1 MKIVMLLGRST
12 GGIAGHVA
20 ELSAHLRDRG
30 EDLLVV
36 TDPLTAR
43 RFDPRLVRLW
53 WPESGGWFRKV
64 SHLGR
69 LRGLAS
75 TSDVLHAH
83 GLRAGAL
90 GVAVAR
96 SLPRERRPR
105 VVVTLHNLPIG
116 GRSMS
121 AASAV
126 LERVVA
132 RGADAVLGVSGDLV
146 ERAVA
151 SGARHTA
158 RALVPA
164 PARPPTRRTA
174 VQVRAE
180 LGLSEDGALLV
191 TVARLA
197 PQKGLDLLC
206 DTALL
211 LKQRLAA
218 GDLPGIATLTWV
230 VAGDGPLAE
239 HLAGRIEDQGLPVV
253 ALGRRDDVPDLLA
266 AADLV
271 VSAAV
276 WEGQPIWLQE
286 ALWLGAAIVATDVG
300 GTHEVTG
307 EGASLVAA
315 GNPAYLAGAIVD
327 LLTDE
332 PRREAL
338 RHGALER
345 AQVLPTMSDAVSQ
358 LIGIYAREAPGD
370 AADG

>member
-20 ELSAHLRDRG
+20 ELIAHLRDRG

-36 TDPLTAR
+36 TDPLTAG
-43 RFDPRLVRLW
+43 RFDPTVVRLW
-53 WPESGGWFRKV
+53 WPEPGGGFRAAH
-64 SHLGR
+64 HLSR
-69 LRGLAS
+69 LRALAS
-75 TSDVLHAH
+75 NSDVVHAH

-96 SLPRERRPR
+96 SLPTDRRPR
-105 VVVTLHNLPIG
+105 VVVTLHNLPV
-116 GRSMS
+116 GRHSIR

-132 RGADAVLGVSGDLV
+132 RGSDAVLGVSGDLV
-146 ERAVA
+146 ERAVSA
-151 SGARHTA
+151 GARHAA

-164 PARPPTRRTA
+164 PTRPSIRRTA
-174 VQVRAE
+174 AQVRAE
-180 LGLSEDGALLV
+180 LGVGEDGALLV

-206 DTALL
+206 DTALR
-211 LKQRLAA
+211 LKHRLAA
-218 GDLPGIATLTWV
+218 GDLPGIAALTWV
-230 VAGDGPLAE
+230 VAGDGPLAD
-239 HLAGRIEDQGLPVV
+239 HLAGRIENEGLPVV
-253 ALGRRDDVPDLLA
+253 ALGRRDDVPDLLV
-266 AADLV
+266 AADVV
-271 VSAAV
+271 VSTAV

-300 GTHEVTG
+300 GTREVTG

-315 GNPAYLAGAIVD
+315 GDPAHLTGRIVD
-327 LLTDE
+327 LLTDR
-332 PRREAL
+332 PGREAL
-338 RHGALER
+338 RQGALER

-358 LIGIYAREAPGD
+358 LLGIYAREALGD
-370 AADG
+370 AAHS